1 MKVHDSLV
9 GFHKSCGV
17 YLYDWLGLVCCF
29 SWFLFEGWEDY
40 PPESGGVR
48 HGTRWKEET
57 AKAIFA
63 ISLVRW
69 LLVLWIRSFEK

>member
-1 MKVHDSLV
+1 MIGS
-9 GFHKSCGV
+9 
-17 YLYDWLGLVCCF
+17 VCF
-29 SWFLFEGWEDY
+29 AVFRGSYFEGWEDY